1 MWHDRGAEQTAEP
14 LGMSQ
19 QMSGL
24 FPFIDK
30 MSQQLVSPAAFRY
43 EGTQFTE
50 VDGQK
55 TPQYVMKMGDITL
68 KDWLQPSAN
77 GQGLTRFI
85 SFSALPTDKHFLL
98 ATSKKGIKKVADGLF
113 SVDDAAYFIKVNSP
127 NVPLIIE
134 KEGQQWLIS
143 DIKNTPFT
151 YQIVF

>member
-1 MWHDRGAEQTAEP
+1 M
-14 LGMSQ
+14 
-19 QMSGL
+19 
-24 FPFIDK
+24 
-30 MSQQLVSPAAFRY
+30 
-43 EGTQFTE
+43 QFTE

-127 NVPLIIE
+127 NVPVIIE

-143 DIKNTPFT
+143 DIKNTTFT